1 MFLRQVQVDRG
12 LFQITMTE
20 EDLNGPQIRAGL
32 EQVCGE
38 AVPPIPVPE

>member
-12 LFQITMTE
+12 FFQITMAQE
-20 EDLNGPQIRAGL
+20 NLNRPQIRAGL

-38 AVPPIPVPE
+38 AVPPMPYAA